1 MRSRRSICSALL
13 VVGLWACDDGGGDA
27 APTADATPIDA
38 AAPDAAAPT
47 VDLAQIPYDRL
58 SQYGFF
64 AGDDLTTLQPAAG
77 VHPYLV
83 TAVLWSDDAGKERF
97 VYLPPG
103 GAIVVGGD
111 EDWRLPVGSVVI
123 KNFWFADD
131 QRDREGTARLLETRL
146 LIHEAEG
153 WTGHVYV
160 WNAAQTDAE
169 RVVAGRRL
177 TLDYLDRAGAAQR
190 QTYLVPNTNQ
200 CDQCHANDDVTGL
213 LGLVTRQVDRMVEVD
228 GVQRPQLEVLA
239 ERGVFAAGADFGDT
253 PRLVDPFGDAPV
265 ADRARSYLDANC
277 AHCHRPGGGG
287 GPSGLVLLHTEQ
299 RPVDFGVCR
308 APVAAGPGAGGRT
321 ADIVPG
327 RPDESILVYRMSSTD
342 PEIKMPEL
350 PNLTVDAQAIEVVR
364 AWIAEMEPAGCP

>member
-13 VVGLWACDDGGGDA
+13 VLGLWACDDGG
-27 APTADATPIDA
+27 DATPGPGADAGPVDAGAADA
-38 AAPDAAAPT
+38 AAPI

-58 SQYGFF
+58 SDYGFF
-64 AGDDLTTLQPAAG
+64 VGDDLAALQPAAG

-83 TAVLWSDDAGKERF
+83 TAVLWSDDAGKARF

-103 GAIVVGGD
+103 GAIEVGGD

-160 WNAAQTDAE
+160 WDAEQADAE

-177 TLDYLDRAGAAQR
+177 TLDYLDRAGAPQQ

-213 LGLVTRQVDRMVEVD
+213 LGVVTRQVDRMIDVD
-228 GVQRPQLEVLA
+228 GVARPQLEVLA
-239 ERGVFAAGADFGDT
+239 ERGVFAPGADFGDT

-265 ADRARSYLDANC
+265 A
-277 AHCHRPGGGG
+277 
-287 GPSGLVLLHTEQ
+287 
-299 RPVDFGVCR
+299 
-308 APVAAGPGAGGRT
+308 
-321 ADIVPG
+321 
-327 RPDESILVYRMSSTD
+327 
-342 PEIKMPEL
+342 
-350 PNLTVDAQAIEVVR
+350 
-364 AWIAEMEPAGCP
+364 